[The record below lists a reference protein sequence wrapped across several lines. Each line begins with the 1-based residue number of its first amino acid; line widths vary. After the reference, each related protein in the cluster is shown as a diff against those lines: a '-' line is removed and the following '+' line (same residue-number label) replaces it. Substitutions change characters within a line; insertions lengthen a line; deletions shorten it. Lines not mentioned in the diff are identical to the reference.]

1 VACNPIDVARSGGRI
16 TVKML
21 MKDVRL
27 DMEDASHVTTLALDW
42 SNQGIAVIVFYY
54 SIDDGAPRACNHG
67 NHKKASICKLRI
79 SNLRR
84 AAASQRGTTF
94 CGQPFF
100 FVCVCVFPMM
110 LLPSVLHFIFIEPT
124 APCTGYTCS
133 CLIGRQKRQ
142 AIRV

>member
-1 VACNPIDVARSGGRI
+1 VACNPGDVARSGGRI

-42 SNQGIAVIVFYY
+42 SNQGIAAIVFYY
-54 SIDDGAPRACNHG
+54 SIDDGAPRAWQPQKSFNMQPANFELAAG
-67 NHKKASICKLRI
+67 SRLSARNYILRPAVF
-79 SNLRR
+79 LR
-84 AAASQRGTTF
+84 
-94 CGQPFF
+94 
-100 FVCVCVFPMM
+100 VCVFFPMV

-124 APCTGYTCS
+124 APCTGHTCS

-142 AIRV
+142 ATRV